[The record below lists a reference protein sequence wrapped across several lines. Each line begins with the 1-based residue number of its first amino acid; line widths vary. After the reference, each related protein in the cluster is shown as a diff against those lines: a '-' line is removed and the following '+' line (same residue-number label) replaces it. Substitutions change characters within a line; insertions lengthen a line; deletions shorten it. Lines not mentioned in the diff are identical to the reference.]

1 MGVSKM
7 GQKLMGKIA
16 VITGG
21 GGGIGKSA
29 ALALAAEGVSVVVND
44 LGTGADGIKL
54 ADKAVSEI
62 SKAGGKAVANYD
74 SVTTVAGG
82 AKIIKTATDNFGR
95 IDILLNCAGNIVHTS
110 TLEITQEQW
119 DATLAIH
126 IGGHFSCSQ
135 AAARVM
141 VQQKAGGSIINFAS
155 RGAFPFFG
163 ASGSSYAVAKA
174 GILGFTT
181 ALSQELKQ
189 YGIRVNAICPNASTP
204 LFPSTDPRGGM
215 GIPRT
220 LSLDPADIA
229 PLIVYLVTEE
239 AKSIT
244 GEFIYAAGGDFC
256 IFDRPL
262 QPRIYV
268 RKIGKWTADELGN
281 VMPGLGLG

>member
-1 MGVSKM
+1 MA
-7 GQKLMGKIA
+7 QRLTGKVA

-21 GGGIGKSA
+21 GGGIGRCV

-44 LGTGADGIKL
+44 FGTGSDGIKL
-54 ADKAVSEI
+54 ADKVVDEVK
-62 SKAGGKAVANYD
+62 KAGGRAVANYD
-74 SVTTVAGG
+74 SVTTVASA

-95 IDILLNCAGNIVHTS
+95 LDILINCAGNIVHTS

-119 DATLAIH
+119 DATLAVH

-135 AAARVM
+135 AAARAM
-141 VQQKAGGSIINFAS
+141 VKQKSGGSIVNFAS

-163 ASGSSYAVAKA
+163 ASGSTYAVAKA

-229 PLIVYLVTEE
+229 PLIVYLVTDE
-239 AKSIT
+239 AKNIT

-256 IFDRPL
+256 VFERPL

-268 RKIGKWTADELGN
+268 RKIGKWTIDEIGA
-281 VMPGLGLG
+281 VMPGIGLG

>member
-1 MGVSKM
+1 MA
-7 GQKLMGKIA
+7 QRLTGKVA

-21 GGGIGKSA
+21 GGGIGRCV
-29 ALALAAEGVSVVVND
+29 ALALAAEGVNVVVND
-44 LGTGADGIKL
+44 FGTGSDGIKL
-54 ADKAVSEI
+54 ADKVVDEVK
-62 SKAGGKAVANYD
+62 KAGGRAVANYD
-74 SVTTVAGG
+74 SVTTVASA

-95 IDILLNCAGNIVHTS
+95 LDILINCAGNIVHTS

-119 DATLAIH
+119 DATLAVH

-135 AAARVM
+135 AAARAM
-141 VQQKAGGSIINFAS
+141 VKQKSGGSIVNFAS

-163 ASGSSYAVAKA
+163 ASGSTYAVAKA

-229 PLIVYLVTEE
+229 PLIVYLVTDE
-239 AKSIT
+239 AKNIT

-256 IFDRPL
+256 VFERPL

-268 RKIGKWTADELGN
+268 RKIGKWTIDEIGA
-281 VMPGLGLG
+281 VMPGIGLG

>member
-1 MGVSKM
+1 M
-7 GQKLMGKIA
+7 GQKLTGKAA

-21 GGGIGKSA
+21 GGGIGKCA
-29 ALALAAEGVSVVVND
+29 ALALSAEGASVVVND
-44 LGTGADGIKL
+44 IGTGPDGIKL
-54 ADKAVSEI
+54 SDKAVKEI
-62 SKAGGKAVANYD
+62 IIAGGKAVANYD
-74 SVTTVAGG
+74 SVTTAASA

-95 IDILLNCAGNIVHTS
+95 VDILLNCAGNIVQTS

-141 VQQKAGGSIINFAS
+141 VQQKSGGSIINFAS

-181 ALSQELKQ
+181 ALSQELKK
-189 YGIRVNAICPNASTP
+189 YDIRVNAICPNASTP
-204 LFPSTDPRGGM
+204 LFPSTDPRGGG

-220 LSLDPADIA
+220 ISLDPAEIA
-229 PLIVYLVTEE
+229 PIIVYLATDE
-239 AKSIT
+239 AKNIT
-244 GEFIYAAGGDFC
+244 GQFIYAAGGDFC
-256 IFDRPL
+256 IFDRPM

-268 RKIGKWTADELGN
+268 RKIGKWTVDEIGD

>member
-1 MGVSKM
+1 MV
-7 GQKLMGKIA
+7 QKLMGKVA

-29 ALALAAEGVSVVVND
+29 GLALAAEGVSIVVND
-44 LGTGADGIKL
+44 FGTGPDGIKL
-54 ADKAVSEI
+54 ADKAVNEI
-62 SKAGGKAVANYD
+62 VTTGGKAVANYD
-74 SVTTVAGG
+74 SVTTVVSG

-95 IDILLNCAGNIVHTS
+95 VDILLNCAGNIVHTS

-119 DATLAIH
+119 DKALAVH

-141 VQQKAGGSIINFAS
+141 VQQKSGGSIINFAS

-163 ASGSSYAVAKA
+163 ASGSTYAVAKA

-220 LSLDPADIA
+220 LSLDPAEIA
-229 PLIVYLVTEE
+229 PIIVYLVTDT
-239 AKSIT
+239 AKNIT
-244 GEFIYAAGGDFC
+244 GQFIYAAGGDFC

-268 RKIGKWTADELGN
+268 RKIGKWTVDELGD
-281 VMPGLGLG
+281 VIPGLGLEQ

>member
-1 MGVSKM
+1 ME
-7 GQKLMGKIA
+7 QRLTGKVA

-21 GGGIGKSA
+21 GGGIGKCA
-29 ALALAAEGVSVVVND
+29 ALALAADGVIVVVND
-44 LGTGADGIKL
+44 FGTGPDGIKL
-54 ADKAVSEI
+54 ADKAASEVV
-62 SKAGGKAVANYD
+62 KAGGKAVVNYD
-74 SVTTVAGG
+74 SVTTVASA

-95 IDILLNCAGNIVHTS
+95 LDILLNCAGNIIGTS

-119 DATLAIH
+119 DSTLAIH

-141 VQQKAGGSIINFAS
+141 VQQKSGGSIINFAS
-155 RGAFPFFG
+155 RGAFPMFG

-181 ALSQELKQ
+181 ALSQELKK
-189 YGIRVNAICPNASTP
+189 YDIRVNAICPNASTP

-229 PLIVYLVTEE
+229 PILVYLVTDA
-239 AKSIT
+239 AKNIT
-244 GEFIYAAGGDFC
+244 GQFIYAAGGDFC
-256 IFDRPL
+256 IFDQPL
-262 QPRIYV
+262 KPRIYV
-268 RKIGKWTADELGN
+268 RKIGKWTVDEIGD
-281 VMPGLGLG
+281 VMPGLGLGQ

>member
-1 MGVSKM
+1 MAK
-7 GQKLMGKIA
+7 KLTGKAA

-21 GGGIGKSA
+21 GGGIGGCV

-44 LGTGADGIKL
+44 FGTGPDGIKL
-54 ADKAVSEI
+54 ADKVVDEVK
-62 SKAGGKAVANYD
+62 KAGGKAVANYD
-74 SVTTVAGG
+74 SVTTVISG
-82 AKIIKTATDNFGR
+82 AKIINTAISNFGR
-95 IDILLNCAGNIVHTS
+95 IDILVNCAGNINHTS

-119 DATLAIH
+119 DAALAVH

-135 AAARVM
+135 AAARAM
-141 VQQKAGGSIINFAS
+141 VQQKSGGSIVNFAS

-163 ASGSSYAVAKA
+163 ASGSTYAVAKA

-229 PLIVYLVTEE
+229 PLIVYLVTDE
-239 AKSIT
+239 AKNIT
-244 GEFIYAAGGDFC
+244 GQFIYAAGGDFC
-256 IFDRPL
+256 IFDQPL

-268 RKIGKWTADELGN
+268 RKIGKWTIDEIGAI
-281 VMPGLGLG
+281 MPGLGLG

>member
-1 MGVSKM
+1 MA
-7 GQKLMGKIA
+7 QRLTGKVA

-21 GGGIGKSA
+21 GGGIGRCV

-44 LGTGADGIKL
+44 FGTGSDGIKL
-54 ADKAVSEI
+54 ADKVVDEVK
-62 SKAGGKAVANYD
+62 KAGGQAVANYD
-74 SVTTVAGG
+74 SVTTVASA

-95 IDILLNCAGNIVHTS
+95 LDILINCAGNIVHTS

-119 DATLAIH
+119 DATLAVH

-135 AAARVM
+135 AAARAM
-141 VQQKAGGSIINFAS
+141 VKQKSGGSIVNFAS

-163 ASGSSYAVAKA
+163 ASGSTYAVAKA

-229 PLIVYLVTEE
+229 PLIVYLVTDE
-239 AKSIT
+239 AKNIT

-256 IFDRPL
+256 VFERPL

-268 RKIGKWTADELGN
+268 RKIGKWTIDEIGA
-281 VMPGLGLG
+281 VMPGIGLG